1 MKTHAPGDDLP
12 LSPDEST
19 NLRMEIASLPD
30 EGHARDEA
38 VEARSEHEAGVM
50 AQLRDANE
58 HLVIATMNAQAL
70 TEAAERG
77 NRQREQFLAMLAHEL
92 RNPLA
97 PIVNALAVLHH
108 VTTPEPLVAWAHD
121 VIKRQ
126 VDHMTRLLNDLLDVS
141 RVTSGKITL
150 QKQPTALSEV
160 MMHAIEACGPPI
172 KDRNQHLKVAIPPQP
187 LTLDGDLE
195 RLAQV
200 FSNLLNNASKYTQEG
215 GAITFSAEQLG
226 DAVVVCV
233 ADNGFGIAAEVLPS
247 IFELFT
253 QEERSLAHAHGGLG
267 IGLTVVRAIV
277 QMHAGTVTVKS
288 PGPGK
293 GSEFTV
299 TLPLMTTALPEG
311 AANVEVEAASTKVPC
326 RIVLIE
332 DNRDASASLKRLLQL
347 GGHKVATAFDGVTG
361 VQLVLAD
368 RPQIVLC
375 DIGLP
380 GMDGYAVI
388 ARLRTE
394 MRPPLPIMIAVTGYG
409 QPEDRAR
416 ALAAGFHHHL
426 VKPVNPNDLLRLIA
440 AQGDSIPEMRRGCP

>member
-1 MKTHAPGDDLP
+1 MKIPAPGDP
-12 LSPDEST
+12 GRSAGEST
-19 NLRMEIASLPD
+19 NVRREIASWQD
-30 EGHARDEA
+30 EGEARDQA
-38 VEARSEHEAGVM
+38 VEARSERDGVM

-58 HLVIATMNAQAL
+58 HLVSATMTAQAL
-70 TEAAERG
+70 SEAAERA

-126 VDHMTRLLNDLLDVS
+126 VDQMTRLLDDLLDVS
-141 RVTSGKITL
+141 RVTTGKITL
-150 QKQPTALSEV
+150 QKQPTPLSEV
-160 MMHAIEACGPPI
+160 MTHALEACAPPI
-172 KDRNQHLKVAIPPQP
+172 KDRNQHLEVAIPPQS
-187 LTLDGDLE
+187 LILDGDLA

-215 GAITFSAEQLG
+215 GAITFSAEQQG
-226 DAVVVCV
+226 DAVVLCV

-247 IFELFT
+247 IFELFA

-277 QMHAGTVTVKS
+277 QMHGGTVAVKS
-288 PGPGK
+288 AGPGE

-299 TLPLMTTALPEG
+299 TLPLMTSALPEG
-311 AANVEVEAASTKVPC
+311 APKVEVEAASTKVPC

-332 DNRDASASLKRLLQL
+332 DNRDANATLKKLLQL
-347 GGHKVATAFDGVTG
+347 RGHKVATAFDGVTG
-361 VQLVLAD
+361 VQLVMAD
-368 RPQIVLC
+368 RPHIVLC

-380 GMDGYAVI
+380 GIDGYAVI
-388 ARLRTE
+388 TRLRAE
-394 MRPPLPIMIAVTGYG
+394 MKPPLPIVIALTGYG
-409 QPEDRAR
+409 QPEDRTR
-416 ALAAGFHHHL
+416 ALSAGFHDHL
-426 VKPVNPNDLLRLIA
+426 VKPVNANDLLRLIA
-440 AQGDSIPEMRRGCP
+440 DQGDSIREMRCG